1 MAGVLA
7 FVDRHLRPLDAADPL
22 VERESRVRAAVLGAC
37 EALAGAHERFDPGAT
52 LDVAG
57 AAATIRRW
65 LGAQTFAPRTGDG
78 GVQIVDAA
86 TAPYGEFDEVQIVG
100 LIDADWPER
109 ERRSIFYPAFLLQS
123 LGWPEERKRLDGARA
138 AFVDL
143 LGLAARRF
151 ALSTFTLEDDA
162 IVEPS
167 AFVHEVRALAPPRQ
181 VVDEAVPARVFPWE
195 ALVLDPLAVDALAE
209 PARTWAALRGRA
221 HARRRCRVP
230 RRGRAVDAAADL
242 GQPPRALSRLPV
254 QVLRLGSAAAR
265 RGARRRRQPHAARA
279 RAVPARAVRA
289 ASSPPGRRPG
299 AARSPPTP
307 STTRTGCSPAT
318 AEPALAGAVAGRS
331 GDRAAAAVRHRRR
344 AGHRPPRARHGGG
357 ARRRRRR
364 AAARVSAR
372 RRLQLPRPPTAGPAT

>member
-1 MAGVLA
+1 MGGVLA
-7 FVDRHLRPLDAADPL
+7 FVSRHLRPLDAADPL
-22 VERESRVRAAVLGAC
+22 VDRESRVRAAVLGAC
-37 EALAGAHERFDPGAT
+37 EALAGAHQRFDPGAT

-100 LIDADWPER
+100 LVDADWPER

-181 VVDEAVPARVFPWE
+181 VVD
-195 ALVLDPLAVDALAE
+195 
-209 PARTWAALRGRA
+209 RA
-221 HARRRCRVP
+221 GP
-230 RRGRAVDAAADL
+230 G
-242 GQPPRALSRLPV
+242 PRLP
-254 QVLRLGSAAAR
+254 LG
-265 RGARRRRQPHAARA
+265 GADPR
-279 RAVPARAVRA
+279 PA
-289 ASSPPGRRPG
+289 
-299 AARSPPTP
+299 
-307 STTRTGCSPAT
+307 
-318 AEPALAGAVAGRS
+318 
-331 GDRAAAAVRHRRR
+331 DRRR
-344 AGHRPPRARHGGG
+344 AG
-357 ARRRRRR
+357 
-364 AAARVSAR
+364 
-372 RRLQLPRPPTAGPAT
+372 